1 MRRPPPTEE
10 PSAAKR
16 LLILLLAVVGAQV
29 YSAPG
34 DAAPMV
40 APEAAVTPPVTPD
53 TAVTPLVTPDV
64 TLNPPS
70 VTQELPRT
78 AVTTCP
84 PNGTLV
90 RTHLGAP
97 MGASC
102 PLLLS
107 PTLDPHNGTAGGAAR

>member
-40 APEAAVTPPVTPD
+40 APEAAVTPP
-53 TAVTPLVTPDV
+53 VTPDV